1 MAIIA
6 FGELLLRL
14 HTPEQGDRLGFS
26 KQLEVGFAGAE
37 SNVLAGLSLLGHA
50 TRFVSVLPKNAWG
63 DGALANLR
71 SFGVDVSHVQRSEG
85 RMGTYFIESGT
96 SIRAPKVVYD
106 RKQSVFSLLNKGA
119 FPWEEI
125 FAEGDWL
132 HVTGITPALSQS
144 CALETVTA
152 VKKAKA
158 LGAKVSFDLNY
169 RRSLWKQ
176 PKEAKMIFDEI
187 LAHTDLLFGNVGGL
201 KDVYGANFGTED
213 AREESLQ
220 GLRFV
225 HRNFQIPIVAFTQ
238 RQQFS
243 ANENNITALCSVNGS
258 VHETADYAVEVIDR
272 LGTGDA
278 FVAAYLHGL
287 LQQWDPQKTLDFAAA
302 SCALKHT
309 LKGDVQLATEDEIM
323 DIAAGKT
330 QGYIKR

>member
-1 MAIIA
+1 MAIIG

-14 HTPEQGDRLGFS
+14 NTPVLGEKLGFS

-50 TRFVSVLPKNAWG
+50 TRFVSALPQNAWG

-71 SFGVDVSHVQRSEG
+71 SFGVDTSYVQRSEG

-96 SIRAPKVVYD
+96 SIRSPKVVYD
-106 RKQSVFSLLNKGA
+106 RKQSVFSLSKQGA
-119 FPWEEI
+119 WAWEDI
-125 FAEGDWL
+125 LCKGDWL

-144 CALETVTA
+144 CAREMVTA
-152 VKKAKA
+152 IKKTKA

-169 RRSLWKQ
+169 RRSLWKDGDD
-176 PKEAKMIFDEI
+176 AKDLFDEI

-201 KDVYGANFGTED
+201 RDVYGVEFETDDPTEQTI
-213 AREESLQ
+213 Q
-220 GLRFV
+220 GLQFV
-225 HRNFQIPIVAFTQ
+225 HRTFHIPTVAFTQ
-238 RQQFS
+238 RQQFT
-243 ANENNITALCSVNGS
+243 ANENNITALCSVDGTIY
-258 VHETADYAVEVIDR
+258 ETSEYTVEVIDR

-278 FVAAYLHGL
+278 FVAGYIHGV
-287 LQQWDPQKTLDFAAA
+287 LQQWTPQKTLGFAAA

-309 LKGDVQLATEDEIM
+309 LKGDVQLATENDIL